1 MHMPVQNKDPLLNKL
16 ETLKQ
21 TANNTNN
28 SNNNSRN
35 NNDDEKKQRESAIYY
50 RTIFE
55 NTGTA
60 TLIVSKDHI
69 ILKINSMFEAVLG
82 YSKADLEGK
91 HLTSFVT
98 AESADLMMKN
108 HLLRQQDPAS
118 ALQNYEIEVYNR
130 DGNIRT
136 LICSVSIV
144 PDSQDSIVSLR
155 DVTEQRQAEKALRHH
170 AEAQELLL
178 KISKEFTNIIDFDMD
193 EKINGALQ
201 LLGEFEGDDRCYV
214 FQFSA
219 DETTVTNTHEWC
231 AAGIPPAINR
241 NANVPVENIPW
252 HMDKLRRLEILSVSC
267 IDDLPIDARAERE
280 IFLSQA
286 IQSLLVVPMVRD
298 DTLIGFLGLDSVKKT
313 KTWSEESINTIKLAA
328 QIFANAL
335 RRKQYVT
342 AIRESESYYRTIFN
356 SAGIPAVILD
366 EDMSVTMANCYW
378 EKVLGYKTEEIIGA
392 DWTKCVAADSV
403 ETIKK
408 YHRLRRVDPTAV
420 PSRYDVRLKDKQG
433 KDRHG
438 LLNADIIPGTKK
450 SVITFIDLSEFKRI
464 SRAREA
470 ISAGNMAMLHS
481 TNERKLLNN
490 VCQKIVEIG
499 GYRFAWVGYIENNE
513 EQTVRPMAYA
523 GYKAE
528 YLKTIN
534 ISLKDPIRGSGPAG
548 TAIRTGQLVIC
559 KDVAADPNFIPWREE
574 ALRHGYKSVIA
585 IPLLANGGEPF
596 GVLTIYS
603 EDANIFDD
611 EEERLLTEMANDL
624 AFGIMSLRA
633 RGERNQY
640 AKNLEINYEKMQR
653 ILNQTVGAL
662 ATALEIRDP
671 YTAGHQR
678 RVSQLAT
685 AIAEEMGLSKDQVEG
700 IFVAGSIH
708 DIGKIYV
715 PSEILSK
722 PGKLSEL
729 EFTLVKTH
737 CQAGYDIVKE
747 IEFPWPVADIIL
759 QHHEKINGSGYP
771 HGLTDPEILI
781 EVKILMVADVVE
793 AMASHRPYRPSL
805 GIDAALEEIFRN
817 KGILYDPEVVDACIR
832 LFLKG
837 FKLV

>member
-1 MHMPVQNKDPLLNKL
+1 M
-16 ETLKQ
+16 
-21 TANNTNN
+21 
-28 SNNNSRN
+28 
-35 NNDDEKKQRESAIYY
+35 
-50 RTIFE
+50 
-55 NTGTA
+55 
-60 TLIVSKDHI
+60 
-69 ILKINSMFEAVLG
+69 
-82 YSKADLEGK
+82 
-91 HLTSFVT
+91 
-98 AESADLMMKN
+98 
-108 HLLRQQDPAS
+108 
-118 ALQNYEIEVYNR
+118 
-130 DGNIRT
+130 
-136 LICSVSIV
+136 
-144 PDSQDSIVSLR
+144 
-155 DVTEQRQAEKALRHH
+155 
-170 AEAQELLL
+170 
-178 KISKEFTNIIDFDMD
+178 
-193 EKINGALQ
+193 
-201 LLGEFEGDDRCYV
+201 
-214 FQFSA
+214 
-219 DETTVTNTHEWC
+219 
-231 AAGIPPAINR
+231 
-241 NANVPVENIPW
+241 
-252 HMDKLRRLEILSVSC
+252 
-267 IDDLPIDARAERE
+267 
-280 IFLSQA
+280 
-286 IQSLLVVPMVRD
+286 
-298 DTLIGFLGLDSVKKT
+298 
-313 KTWSEESINTIKLAA
+313 
-328 QIFANAL
+328 
-335 RRKQYVT
+335 
-342 AIRESESYYRTIFN
+342 
-356 SAGIPAVILD
+356 
-366 EDMSVTMANCYW
+366 
-378 EKVLGYKTEEIIGA
+378 
-392 DWTKCVAADSV
+392 
-403 ETIKK
+403 
-408 YHRLRRVDPTAV
+408 
-420 PSRYDVRLKDKQG
+420 
-433 KDRHG
+433 
-438 LLNADIIPGTKK
+438 
-450 SVITFIDLSEFKRI
+450 
-464 SRAREA
+464 
-470 ISAGNMAMLHS
+470 
-481 TNERKLLNN
+481 
-490 VCQKIVEIG
+490 
-499 GYRFAWVGYIENNE
+499 
-513 EQTVRPMAYA
+513 RPMAYA

-559 KDVAADPNFIPWREE
+559 KDVATDPSFMPWREE